1 MISVDNKIKNIYY
14 MLCYTFNE
22 NRLNAKDEEK
32 LGVEAFENIYELF
45 STLLCLLLKGQLKQG
60 VYKSYNYE
68 ELELKNVRGKIN
80 ITDTI
85 KNNSLINKRVY
96 CEYDEFTTN
105 VLMNRIIKTTLVY
118 LIKSQKVTDR
128 IKIQLKK
135 LLAYYS
141 NVDTIARTSIKWDMV
156 RFDRN
161 NNSYKNSILICKLIL
176 EELIVS
182 DVKGNNLFKE
192 FLDDTVI
199 SRIYEN
205 FLREYYK
212 KHYPMLKAK
221 SQILRFNEDSAVDL
235 LPIMKTDITLEYN
248 EKILVIDAKFYS
260 HILSDTQY
268 GSKVVSSGNLYQVL
282 AYVDNLDPYKENKV
296 VGMLLYAQT
305 INEPI
310 INKISVMNEHRMI
323 IRTIDLS
330 SEWIEIRKTLDE
342 IALNFMDGL
351 LIKE

>member
-1 MISVDNKIKNIYY
+1 M
-14 MLCYTFNE
+14 
-22 NRLNAKDEEK
+22 
-32 LGVEAFENIYELF
+32 ELF
-45 STLLCLLLKGQLKQG
+45 LE
-60 VYKSYNYE
+60 VYG
-68 ELELKNVRGKIN
+68 R
-80 ITDTI
+80 
-85 KNNSLINKRVY
+85 Y

-135 LLAYYS
+135 LLVYYS
-141 NVDTIARTSIKWDMV
+141 NVDTIERTSIKWDMV

-182 DVKGNNLFKE
+182 DEKGNNLFKE

-205 FLREYYK
+205 FLREYYR

-221 SQILRFNEDSAVDL
+221 SQILRFNEESAADL

-260 HILSDTQY
+260 HILSENQY
-268 GSKVVSSGNLYQVL
+268 GSKVVSSSNLYQVL
-282 AYVDNLDPYKENKV
+282 AYVDNLDPYKENKAA
-296 VGMLLYAQT
+296 GMLLYAQT
-305 INEPI
+305 VNEPAI
-310 INKISVMNEHRMI
+310 DRVITMNKHRMAI
-323 IRTIDLS
+323 KTVDMNG
-330 SEWIEIRKTLDE
+330 EWKEITNTLDG
-342 IALNFMDGL
+342 IALDFVNGL
-351 LIKE
+351 LI